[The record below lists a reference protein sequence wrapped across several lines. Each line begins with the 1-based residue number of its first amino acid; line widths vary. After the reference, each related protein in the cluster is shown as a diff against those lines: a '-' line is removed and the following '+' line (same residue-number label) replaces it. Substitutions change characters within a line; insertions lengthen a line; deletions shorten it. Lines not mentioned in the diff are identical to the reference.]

1 MKLFVFFGII
11 LLIGT
16 LLLVFIHVFHVSYI
30 NDIGGSY
37 WKSNIQGYNNTIG
50 LYTVTSN
57 GVMVKDVNNGEII
70 GIDKALEKVKKK
82 VQFLKNSV
90 LRPVSNDY
98 SINSQII
105 ETKSA
110 EITKPVNSGG
120 LTPTFRGGIVHN
132 PINNN
137 DHNNGQS
144 SHNNHHNVVKPISQ
158 NHHITEDHSWHK
170 QLLHKLYCLHQR
182 KGDLFLYHIRK
193 AAGTTLR
200 EIMTK
205 YAKINN
211 VRLYES
217 GGISLNREFL
227 SVKGL
232 LSVITLR
239 HPVHRVLSL
248 YWYEHVAWYATITKD
263 LTKIKTLHEWVSAW
277 KDGSEWKDHF
287 VVANPRSLY
296 VEIENYYVKS
306 LIGWNG
312 KKKLTDEDLE
322 YAKSILAKFDV
333 ILFQEWMN
341 DETQLS
347 ITNKLFPG
355 RMNIAINHAVKGDVN
370 IKNKYGNTYA
380 KDLDRITA
388 DLTAINYYDLQLF
401 EFAQLLAIKRF
412 AKMNDVIA
420 LSHKP
425 NVSHITNIHELCVV
439 PALTIDLKRDLG
451 IFRPKGHKG
460 P

>member
-1 MKLFVFFGII
+1 M
-11 LLIGT
+11 
-16 LLLVFIHVFHVSYI
+16 

-37 WKSNIQGYNNTIG
+37 WKNIQGYNSTSG

-57 GVMVKDVNNGEII
+57 GVMVKDGNNGEII
-70 GIDKALEKVKKK
+70 SIDRALENAKKK
-82 VQFLKNSV
+82 VQVLKES
-90 LRPVSNDY
+90 LLKPVSNDNTV
-98 SINSQII
+98 NSQII
-105 ETKSA
+105 ATKSA
-110 EITKPVNSGG
+110 EVTKPVNTGG
-120 LTPTFRGGIVHN
+120 LTPTFRGGVAHN
-132 PINNN
+132 PILNNDNNN
-137 DHNNGQS
+137 NNGQS
-144 SHNNHHNVVKPISQ
+144 SNNNHHNTVKSH

-205 YAKINN
+205 YAKINH
-211 VRLYES
+211 VHLYES
-217 GGISLNREFL
+217 EGLSLNREFL
-227 SVKGL
+227 NVKGL

-239 HPVHRVLSL
+239 NPVHRVLSL

-263 LTKIKTLHEWVSAW
+263 LTKIKTLHEWVNAW

-287 VVANPRSLY
+287 VLANPRSLY

-312 KKKLTDEDLE
+312 KKKITNEDLE

-347 ITNKLFPG
+347 VTNKLFPG

-370 IKNKYGNTYA
+370 IKNRYSNIYA
-380 KDLDRITA
+380 RDLDKITA

-401 EFAQLLAIKRF
+401 EFAQTLAIKRF
-412 AKMNDVIA
+412 AKMNDIIA

>member
-1 MKLFVFFGII
+1 M
-11 LLIGT
+11 
-16 LLLVFIHVFHVSYI
+16 
-30 NDIGGSY
+30 
-37 WKSNIQGYNNTIG
+37 
-50 LYTVTSN
+50 
-57 GVMVKDVNNGEII
+57 
-70 GIDKALEKVKKK
+70 
-82 VQFLKNSV
+82 
-90 LRPVSNDY
+90 
-98 SINSQII
+98 
-105 ETKSA
+105 
-110 EITKPVNSGG
+110 
-120 LTPTFRGGIVHN
+120 
-132 PINNN
+132 
-137 DHNNGQS
+137 
-144 SHNNHHNVVKPISQ
+144 
-158 NHHITEDHSWHK
+158 
-170 QLLHKLYCLHQR
+170 
-182 KGDLFLYHIRK
+182 
-193 AAGTTLR
+193 
-200 EIMTK
+200 
-205 YAKINN
+205 
-211 VRLYES
+211 
-217 GGISLNREFL
+217 
-227 SVKGL
+227 
-232 LSVITLR
+232 
-239 HPVHRVLSL
+239 
-248 YWYEHVAWYATITKD
+248 
-263 LTKIKTLHEWVSAW
+263 
-277 KDGSEWKDHF
+277 
-287 VVANPRSLY
+287 ANPRSLY